1 MGLQRVRNELSTKHA
16 SIQEHLFTWTSEL
29 STFWFTDVAQ
39 WVRVST
45 ILGRKL
51 FWQVTTRNINNLKF
65 EIVVKP
71 VF

>member
-16 SIQEHLFTWTSEL
+16 SIQEHLFTWI
-29 STFWFTDVAQ
+29 TDVAQ